1 MATAIQLYK
10 DSTDN
15 AQKKELE
22 GEIKNVEKEMTKM
35 KNAAGGNIN

>member
-15 AQKKELE
+15 SEKKELE
-22 GEIKNVEKEMTKM
+22 GEIKNV
-35 KNAAGGNIN
+35 